1 MSFFGL
7 LLNINNGDKMK
18 IVIQY
23 YEEVEGQEPELVGE
37 IDFETNSN
45 NYKHSVDL
53 ASDYAE
59 EHKKDYGADFY
70 NIS

>member
-1 MSFFGL
+1 MSFLGL

-37 IDFETNSN
+37 IDFETKSN
-45 NYKHSVDL
+45 NYNHSMDL
-53 ASDYAE
+53 ASD
-59 EHKKDYGADFY
+59 
-70 NIS
+70 